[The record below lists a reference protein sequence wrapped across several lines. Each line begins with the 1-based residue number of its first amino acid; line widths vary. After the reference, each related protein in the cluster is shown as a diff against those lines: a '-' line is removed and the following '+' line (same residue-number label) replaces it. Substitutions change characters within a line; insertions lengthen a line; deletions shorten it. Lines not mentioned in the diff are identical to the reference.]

1 MTARKKYDPVEMFHS
16 TTAKAWFWRVK
27 ARNGRIVADSA
38 EGYTSEA
45 KARQG
50 FKAAQKLI
58 SKATPVAGKRVT
70 PTSKKAT
77 KK

>member
-1 MTARKKYDPVEMFHS
+1 MTKRKPYEPVQLFFGIGG
-16 TTAKAWFWRVK
+16 WYWRVM

-50 FKAAQKLI
+50 FRAAQKLI
-58 SKATPVAGKRVT
+58 SQATPVAGKRVT
-70 PTSKKAT
+70 QTSKKAT